1 MKFLFYS
8 FILITLISSCSPN
21 IGSAISNKQPA
32 LINNEYILVL
42 QKEDSFN
49 NDSIEIG
56 SIKSGDNGFSSNC
69 TYYEIIDRLKQI
81 ARHNGANLIKI
92 TEHKTADQWSTC
104 ERLQAK
110 IYKVP
115 NFRVHEKEIEWT
127 ANRKLSWE
135 DFKGT
140 PKTASNLNTAAQT
153 YCGFGFQTNRVT
165 MFNKA
170 KIFTL
175 NTFNT
180 HLSWVR
186 PDQKNRADLLEHE
199 QGHFDLCE
207 IYTRQLRKRLEDKK
221 LTAFNLNTDANVIF
235 KEIYASYLERQEQ
248 YEKETE
254 YGLDRQKQM
263 EWTITINKEIN
274 QLSIYTR

>member
-1 MKFLFYS
+1 M
-8 FILITLISSCSPN
+8 ICSCSPN
-21 IGSAISNKQPA
+21 IGSYILNKQTP
-32 LINNEYILVL
+32 LNDNEYILVL

-49 NDSIEIG
+49 NDGIEIG

-69 TYYEIIDRLKQI
+69 SYYEIIDKLKQI
-81 ARHNGANLIKI
+81 ARVNGANLIKI
-92 TEHKTADQWSTC
+92 TEHKSADQWSTC
-104 ERLQAK
+104 ERLKAK

-127 ANRKLSWE
+127 ANRKLTWE

-140 PKTASNLNTAAQT
+140 PKTVTNVNTAALT

-165 MFNKA
+165 MFNKT

-175 NTFNT
+175 NTFTTN
-180 HLSWVR
+180 LSWVR
-186 PDQKNRADLLEHE
+186 PDQKYRTDLLEHE

-207 IYTRQLRKRLEDKK
+207 IYTRQLRKRLEEKK

-235 KEIYASYLERQEQ
+235 KEVYAWYLERQEQ

-254 YGLDRQKQM
+254 YGLDRKNQI
-263 EWTITINKEIN
+263 EWTIIISKELN
-274 QLSIYTR
+274 ELSIYTK